1 MKKLSKSFVTG
12 AVALVFAVLGY
23 QTALLVHYS
32 ATARIIA
39 NRDCPDTVFVWPP
52 AGQDPG
58 EGPVG
63 GDAAGAGADRP
74 GAAGAGYARPGAA
87 GAGADR
93 PGASNPGS
101 STVRGQDRRQGQG
114 GGRHVRRSNAPHS
127 AGAQRFR
134 SSLPARHVESF
145 PFDPNTVPAE
155 DLVRLGFSPAQ
166 AQSIC
171 NYRSKGGRFRRKEDF
186 ARSYVVSDSIF
197 RRLEPYIT
205 IPKIDLNRADSAA
218 FDSLPGIGGYFAR
231 KMVEYRTRL
240 HGYSYPEQLMDIYHF
255 DREKYDALSDL
266 ITLSPADP
274 YPLWSLP
281 EDSLRLH
288 PYIGGAAV
296 ARSIVFF
303 RQHNSQ
309 DRWTTENL
317 AAAGVL
323 QPGQASKL
331 GRCRIAN
338 P

>member
-39 NRDCPDTVFVWPP
+39 NRDCPDTVYVALPV
-52 AGQDPG
+52 GQDPG
-58 EGPVG
+58 AGTG
-63 GDAAGAGADRP
+63 GDGATGARSGASSRVSACP
-74 GAAGAGYARPGAA
+74 GA
-87 GAGADR
+87 
-93 PGASNPGS
+93 

-114 GGRHVRRSNAPHS
+114 GGRYLRRSNAPHS
-127 AGAQRFR
+127 AGAQRLR
-134 SSLPARHVESF
+134 SSLPARRVESF

-197 RRLEPYIT
+197 RRLEPYIS
-205 IPKIDLNRADSAA
+205 IPKIDINRADSAA

-231 KMVEYRTRL
+231 KMVEYRARL

-288 PYIGGAAV
+288 PYIGSYAV

-303 RQHNSQ
+303 RQHNSP

-323 QPGQASKL
+323 QSGQASKL